1 LIEFSYAKDHTP
13 SSRQWYH
20 SRLGAFITWTQQ
32 QGVEDL
38 EAITAPLIRR
48 YLDMRRT
55 AISRTGRPLD
65 SHTLHG
71 HARAIRAFLRWAVK
85 EDLLDERVPKRVEMP
100 KREQKLMTVFSP
112 EQIEALFRACDQSE
126 TPAQVARDRA
136 ILATLLD
143 TGIRAQE
150 LCGLTLDRLVFTPD
164 EAYFVV
170 NGKGRKQRE
179 VGLGARARRLLH
191 RYVHTHRQASRDVTG
206 VFLGKGGQPLTPEG
220 LDRLLYRL
228 RDRAGREQFAG
239 VRVSAHTF
247 RHTYATCYLEQG
259 GDIYHLSRL
268 MGHTSVLVT
277 EGYLKAVEAKVARR
291 GPSVFDPHSAAVSE
305 AFVPFLVA

>member
-1 LIEFSYAKDHTP
+1 MLLSDALIEFGYAKDHTP
-13 SSRQWYH
+13 ASRSWYR
-20 SRLGAFITWTQQ
+20 SRLGAFIQWLNQEEVT
-32 QGVEDL
+32 DL

-48 YLDMRRT
+48 YLDTRRT
-55 AISRTGRPLD
+55 AISRTGKPLD

-85 EDLLDERVPKRVEMP
+85 DDLLDERVPKRLEMP
-100 KREQKLMTVFSP
+100 KREQKVMVVFSP
-112 EQIEALFRACDQSE
+112 AQIEALFRACEGGE
-126 TPAQVARDRA
+126 TPAFVARDRA
-136 ILATLLD
+136 ILAMLLD
-143 TGIRAQE
+143 TGMRAQE
-150 LCGLTLDRLVFTPD
+150 LCGLTLDRLMFTPD
-164 EAYFVV
+164 EAYCVV

-179 VGLGARARRLLH
+179 VGLGSRARRLVH
-191 RYVHTHRQASRDVTG
+191 RYVHTHRRTFIVNKEEAG
-206 VFLGKGGQPLTPEG
+206 VFIGRGGQPLTPEG

-247 RHTYATCYLEQG
+247 RHTYATRYLEQG

-268 MGHTSVLVT
+268 MGHTSVVVT

-291 GPSVFDPHSAAVSE
+291 GPSVFDR
-305 AFVPFLVA
+305 L